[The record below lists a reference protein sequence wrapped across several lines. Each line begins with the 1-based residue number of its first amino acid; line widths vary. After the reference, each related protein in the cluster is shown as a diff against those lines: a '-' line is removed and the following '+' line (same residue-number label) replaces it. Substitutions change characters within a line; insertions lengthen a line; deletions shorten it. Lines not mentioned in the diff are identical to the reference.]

1 MNDQQI
7 KDVKNLIKQGIT
19 KDTFLKLILHCTDGP
34 MTNNKTQYANY
45 LSIDEWIELYKK
57 QPSPNLKLTKEI
69 LIAFFEYMILYYPE
83 YIGKNGNIY
92 FVKKTF
98 TNNDLRKEYNY
109 NKELIVFKTLEE

>member
-69 LIAFFEYMILYYPE
+69 LIAFFEFMIIYYPE
-83 YIGKNGNIY
+83 YIGKNGNMINAL
-92 FVKKTF
+92 KTIANGCKAKDGISYKIQVV
-98 TNNDLRKEYNY
+98 TK
-109 NKELIVFKTLEE
+109 